1 MPHKIK
7 MQKSIK
13 WHPEII
19 PVAVLLLIFGYLVYS
34 HPVTTSVRTTLG
46 YPVVQYDA
54 GPTHTYFI
62 DSPIN
67 PINVSVHAAIYGT
80 PTIYGGIL
88 YVTTMGNL
96 TQLQQSRYDLTNGT
110 VSAIDMNTG
119 ALLWKDTF
127 PDQIMTQPIT
137 AKGLIVVGMSNNGEV
152 PPQYYNNAEAL
163 IGINM
168 TTGKVVWND
177 TNGFGTP
184 TGTDLA
190 TPAYYNGLIIEPGMG
205 TAIIYDASNGAV
217 VHTIST
223 NLPDLLSSPLL
234 INGTAYFGAGYA
246 SVYGF
251 NSFNRNI
258 SGVPMNITSDE
269 RIFAVNI
276 DSGNVIWQRRF
287 INAGT
292 GLNDICAAFSDGTIV
307 AAYLYQSD
315 YSNPTMVALN
325 ASTGDTLWELNET
338 KYVQYSHLA
347 MENIPSMSYGLN
359 YTQNTLSPI
368 TLWNG
373 TAYSDSNYLGYLF
386 AVNISTGKVLWA
398 TQTGQEEGNPNVFFG
413 RYLIAVTDGGMI
425 IILNAT
431 NGNIINQKYIGLPHL
446 ASEPIITKNYVILSG
461 MNGRIFTIPLKSL
474 IAQNNS

>member
-1 MPHKIK
+1 MPSKIK
-7 MQKSIK
+7 TQKAVQ
-13 WHPEII
+13 WNLII
-19 PVAVLLLIFGYLVYS
+19 VASALLLFVFGYVVYLHS
-34 HPVTTSVRTTLG
+34 ISTSTITLG

-62 DSPIN
+62 NSSIAPLNI
-67 PINVSVHAAIYGT
+67 SVHAAIYGT
-80 PTIYGGIL
+80 PTIYNNVL

-110 VSAIDMNTG
+110 VSAIDMSTG
-119 ALLWKDTF
+119 VLLWKDTF
-127 PDQIMTQPIT
+127 PNQIMTQPIT
-137 AKGLIVVGMSNNGEV
+137 AKGLIVVGVSNNGEV
-152 PPQYYNNAEAL
+152 PPQYYNTAEA
-163 IGINM
+163 IVGINM
-168 TTGKVVWND
+168 TTGKVIWND
-177 TNGFGTP
+177 ANGGGSP

-205 TAIIYDASNGAV
+205 VATIYNASTGV
-217 VHTIST
+217 VVNTINT
-223 NLPDLLSSPLL
+223 YLPDLLSSPLL
-234 INGTAYFGAGYA
+234 VNGTAYFGAGYA

-251 NSFNRNI
+251 NSFSRNI

-269 RIFAVNI
+269 RLFAVKI
-276 DSGNVIWQRRF
+276 DSGKIIWQTRF
-287 INAGT
+287 LNAGA
-292 GLNDICAAFSDGTIV
+292 GLNDICAAFSNGTIV

-315 YSNPTMVALN
+315 YSNPTLVALN
-325 ASTGDTLWELNET
+325 SSTGNTIWKLNET
-338 KYVQYSHLA
+338 KYVQYSHRA
-347 MENIPSMSYGLN
+347 MENIPSMYYGLN

-398 TQTGQEEGNPNVFFG
+398 TQTGQEEGNPNVFLG
-413 RYLIAVTDGGMI
+413 HYLIAITDGGMI

-446 ASEPIITKNYVILSG
+446 ASQPIITKNYAILSG
-461 MNGRIFTIPLKSL
+461 MNGRIFTVPLKSL
-474 IAQNNS
+474 ITPNNS

>member
-1 MPHKIK
+1 MPSKIK
-7 MQKSIK
+7 TPKVVQ
-13 WHPEII
+13 WHLII
-19 PVAVLLLIFGYLVYS
+19 IASALLLFVFGYIVYMHS
-34 HPVTTSVRTTLG
+34 TISPTITLG

-62 DSPIN
+62 NSSISPLNI
-67 PINVSVHAAIYGT
+67 SVHAAIYGT
-80 PTIYGGIL
+80 PTIYNNVL

-96 TQLQQSRYDLTNGT
+96 TQLQQNRYDLTNGT
-110 VSAIDMNTG
+110 VSAIDINTG
-119 ALLWKDTF
+119 VLLWKDTF
-127 PDQIMTQPIT
+127 PNQIMTQPIT

-152 PPQYYNNAEAL
+152 PPQYYNNVEAI

-168 TTGKVVWND
+168 TTGAVIWND
-177 TNGFGTP
+177 TNGGGSP

-205 TAIIYDASNGAV
+205 VATIYNASTGV
-217 VHTIST
+217 VVNTIHT

-234 INGTAYFGAGYA
+234 VNGTAYFGAGYA

-251 NSFNRNI
+251 NSFSRNI

-269 RIFAVNI
+269 RLFAVKI
-276 DSGNVIWQRRF
+276 DSGNIIWQKRF
-287 INAGT
+287 LNAGA
-292 GLNDICAAFSDGTIV
+292 GLNDICAAFSNGTIV

-315 YSNPTMVALN
+315 YSNPTLVALN
-325 ASTGDTLWELNET
+325 SSTGNTIWELNET
-338 KYVQYSHLA
+338 KYVQYSHHA
-347 MENIPSMSYGLN
+347 KENIPSMDYGLN

-413 RYLIAVTDGGMI
+413 HYLIAITDGGFI

-431 NGNIINQKYIGLPHL
+431 NGNVINQKYMDLPHL
-446 ASEPIITKNYVILSG
+446 ASQPIITKNYAILSG
-461 MNGRIFTIPLKSL
+461 MNGRIFTVPLKSL
-474 IAQNNS
+474 ITPNNS